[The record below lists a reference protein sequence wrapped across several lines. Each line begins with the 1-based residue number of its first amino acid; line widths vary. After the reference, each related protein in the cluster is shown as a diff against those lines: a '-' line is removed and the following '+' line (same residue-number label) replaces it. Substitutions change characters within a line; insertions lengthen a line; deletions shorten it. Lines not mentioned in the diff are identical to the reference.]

1 MNPKV
6 FEEGGPP
13 WVVKGLPN
21 TPMMPSS
28 ELTDQQVADCVGQTL
43 TVMATA
49 LPEPIGGV
57 GYEGKV

>member
-1 MNPKV
+1 LPI
-6 FEEGGPP
+6 
-13 WVVKGLPN
+13 KGMGN